1 MHLVQNCRM
10 EVQTEWWVDSSL
22 FLNSIFYVIISYIF
36 GLQIGMITRGEVDI
50 GLAAFYLTEDR
61 AQIVDL
67 SIVFD
72 QAE

>member
-1 MHLVQNCRM
+1 MCHL
-10 EVQTEWWVDSSL
+10 
-22 FLNSIFYVIISYIF
+22 FIIIFHCF
-36 GLQIGMITRGEVDI
+36 KIGMITRGEVDI

>member
-1 MHLVQNCRM
+1 M
-10 EVQTEWWVDSSL
+10 
-22 FLNSIFYVIISYIF
+22 FSYIF
-36 GLQIGMITRGEVDI
+36 DLQIGMITRGEVDI

>member
-1 MHLVQNCRM
+1 MGHL
-10 EVQTEWWVDSSL
+10 
-22 FLNSIFYVIISYIF
+22 FIIIFSC
-36 GLQIGMITRGEVDI
+36 LKIGMITRGEVDI

-61 AQIVDL
+61 AQVVDL